1 MIFMVELWDKKED
14 ESEYSYKY
22 FNYFL
27 MWIDLNL
34 REFYADL
41 MTQGLEDIP
50 ALNTIYKWSAKYDW
64 RKRKKAYIVSKS
76 LDQRYR
82 LEELNYSKKEEI
94 FKAKHNLV
102 INAINK
108 CAEDFNDGK
117 MTGTQFSNWVS
128 GINGLLNDNR
138 LDVLEPTEIKDA
150 KIEAS
155 VEAEVD
161 TDISVFDKIEKV
173 DTELNKIGRNEI

>member
-1 MIFMVELWDKKED
+1 MAEIWDKRED

-27 MWIDLNL
+27 MWVDLSIRN
-34 REFYADL
+34 FYADI
-41 MTQGLEDIP
+41 MTQGMKDLP
-50 ALNTIYKWSAKYDW
+50 SLNTIYKWSAQNNW
-64 RKRKKAYIVSKS
+64 RKRKKAYIVNKS
-76 LDQRYR
+76 VDQRYR

-94 FKAKHNLV
+94 FKAKHNLI

-108 CAEDFNDGK
+108 CAEDFNQGR

-155 VEAEVD
+155 VEAEID
-161 TDISVFDKIEKV
+161 SEMSIFDKIEKV

>member
-1 MIFMVELWDKKED
+1 MSEIWDKQDD
-14 ESEYSYKY
+14 ESEYSYKF

-27 MWIDLNL
+27 MWIDLNI

-41 MTQGLEDIP
+41 MMQDLSDLP
-50 ALNTIYKWSAKYDW
+50 ALTTIYKWSSNHNW
-64 RKRKKAYIVSKS
+64 RKRKKAYIVNKS
-76 LDQRYR
+76 VDQRYR

-94 FKAKHNLV
+94 FKAKHNLI

-108 CAEDFNDGK
+108 CAEDFNSGN
-117 MTGTQFSNWVS
+117 MTGSQFSSWVS

-150 KIEAS
+150 KIEAN
-155 VEAEVD
+155 VDAEFD
-161 TDISVFDKIEKV
+161 ADISIFDKLEKV
-173 DTELNKIGRNEI
+173 DTELNKISRDKL

>member
-1 MIFMVELWDKKED
+1 MADVWDKQDD

-27 MWIDLNL
+27 LWIDLNL

-41 MTQGLEDIP
+41 ITQGLDDVP
-50 ALNTIYKWSAKYDW
+50 ALTTLYKWSSNHNW
-64 RKRKKAYIVSKS
+64 RKRKKAYIANKS
-76 LDQRYR
+76 VDQRYR

-94 FKAKHNLV
+94 FKAKHNLI

-150 KIEAS
+150 KIEAN
-155 VEAEVD
+155 VEAEID
-161 TDISVFDKIEKV
+161 SEMSIFDKIEKV